1 MIAAKPISYIRL
13 REKRVEYKKKLK
25 KVGLTEIPMEERWS
39 IEDEHLLE
47 QIADTTRRG
56 FVFASVKNP

>member
-1 MIAAKPISYIRL
+1 MSFLTSPFCYRL

-25 KVGLTEIPMEERWS
+25 KVGLAEIPMEERWS

-47 QIADTTRRG
+47 QIADATRRG
-56 FVFASVKNP
+56 FIFASIKNP